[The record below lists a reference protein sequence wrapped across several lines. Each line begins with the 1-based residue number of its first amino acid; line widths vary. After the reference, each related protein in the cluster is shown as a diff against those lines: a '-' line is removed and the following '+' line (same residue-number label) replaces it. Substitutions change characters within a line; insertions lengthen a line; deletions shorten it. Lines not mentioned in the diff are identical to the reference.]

1 MKISELK
8 ALIKECA
15 KEAVREVL
23 AEQLQL
29 SYTPVR
35 PNTIHETGQRTPN
48 IPVGPAVDYRELVR
62 QQFESQNGF
71 FIEDMNAMETAPPMR
86 PRRQL
91 PQNLQNNPFASFI
104 TTEAPPESNT
114 MF

>member
-29 SYTPVR
+29 GYTPVKS
-35 PNTIHETGQRTPN
+35 NTIQETGQRQPI
-48 IPVGPAVDYRELVR
+48 IPVGPTVDYKDLVR

-71 FIEDMNAMETAPPMR
+71 FIEDMNSMESTSQMR
-86 PRRQL
+86 PRRPL
-91 PQNLQNNPFASFI
+91 PKNLQNNPFASFI
-104 TTEAPPESNT
+104 TAEPPSESNT